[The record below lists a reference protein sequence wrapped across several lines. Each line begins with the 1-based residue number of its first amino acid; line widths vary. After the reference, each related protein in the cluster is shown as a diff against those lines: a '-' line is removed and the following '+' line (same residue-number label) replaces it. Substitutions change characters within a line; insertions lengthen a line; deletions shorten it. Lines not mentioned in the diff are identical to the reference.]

1 MLVLMGSGKIN
12 PDLQVGPTSPCSEA
26 ILKANDYG
34 SQASRFK
41 ILKSNCSFF
50 EAPEIEDL

>member
-1 MLVLMGSGKIN
+1 MLILMGSDKIN
-12 PDLQVGPTSPCSEA
+12 PDLQVAPTSPCSEA